1 MKNYDL
7 TLSDISPKL
16 AKEVKKVRNSNT
28 IAFENWLSDNNYKPT
43 NGTPS
48 FPSGLTDY
56 HTQEGAYYST
66 TKLCIEYND
75 NK

>member
-7 TLSDISPKL
+7 TMKDITKTSGYGMQQ
-16 AKEVKKVRNSNT
+16 
-28 IAFENWLSDNNYKPT
+28 IATFKNWLSDNNYKPT

-56 HTQEGAYYST
+56 HTKEGVYYST
-66 TKLCIEYND
+66 IKLCIEYND
-75 NK
+75 R